1 MTYFKTL
8 FDTRNNKRV
17 GSMEFVLPA
26 KTAFEAEQMATI
38 WLKKSGESITSFKKP
53 KTRMLNAEEIAKTF
67 QTA

>member
-1 MTYFKTL
+1 MTYFKIL

-26 KTAFEAEQMATI
+26 KTAFEAEYLATV
-38 WLKKSGESITSFKKP
+38 WLKKSGETITHFKKP
-53 KTRMLNAEEIAKTF
+53 KTRMLNAKEINF